1 MTGKTLDTLVED
13 IYQFMKDKNAPEG
26 VDIAAEIDKFTS
38 NMKAT
43 MEKEF
48 LPSKRSYDGR
58 KLRLSS
64 IGKQD
69 LQQWFSA
76 NKFSG
81 EKLLPKTLIKFMY
94 GHIVE
99 EFILM
104 LVRMTGHEVTDEQKE
119 VSVGGIKGHMDC
131 KIDGVTIDVK
141 STTKFGIKD
150 FQNGTLAMNDGF
162 GYVDQVKAY
171 AHAEGE
177 TKFGW
182 LAMCKQNGTLA
193 VLTYDLKDKNNPMYK
208 HYSGDIEERVKHVK
222 KLVELPDRPS
232 RCSSHIETFYGQQE
246 DGKSG
251 NLKLST
257 GCSYCKYKKHCYPEV
272 RGWYTGGGPKF
283 LTTVINIPKNKHG
296 VPQQE
301 INLNRGE
308 VDYG

>member
-1 MTGKTLDTLVED
+1 MKNIETLVED
-13 IYQFMKDKNAPEG
+13 IYQVIDDGFEPTIEAVEDL
-26 VDIAAEIDKFTS
+26 VEIVAHSVVRQFSPKYREERNTLRMS
-38 NMKAT
+38 N
-43 MEKEF
+43 
-48 LPSKRSYDGR
+48 
-58 KLRLSS
+58 
-64 IGKQD
+64 IGKPICQ
-69 LQQWFSA
+69 LWHEVNGSP
-76 NKFSG
+76 K
-81 EKLLPKTLIKFMY
+81 EKLDAHVRIKFLFGDIIEALIIY
-94 GHIVE
+94 LAKEAGHK
-99 EFILM
+99 
-104 LVRMTGHEVTDEQKE
+104 VTDEQKE
-119 VSVGGIKGHMDC
+119 VKVDGITGHMDC

-272 RGWYTGGGPKF
+272 RGWYTSGGPKF

-301 INLNRGE
+301 INLNIGE